1 MIYNAELRERARRNL
16 GNSIFHTDWLVGL
29 AICLVSSIIANAI
42 PLLAIFLIG
51 PLSFGICLAYL
62 KKARGAAKID
72 FNDLFAG
79 FELFAD
85 TLVLSLMQG
94 IIVLLWSLIP
104 IVGIY
109 FGIRK
114 GFSYSMA
121 MYVKVDHPEM
131 GWRWCLDESARIM
144 EGHRWQLFCLYLS
157 FIGWAFVGF
166 LACGIGLLWVEP
178 YEQAAVA
185 NFYDFYR
192 GQGTRSNSF
201 YHAPY
206 SNPEARW

>member
-79 FELFAD
+79 FELFGSRSDFIVHDSIGRNELHFLSEELAESFCD
-85 TLVLSLMQG
+85 RSEAHLRHRLSLRSAEVRHENSSSTVIHKILYG
-94 IIVLLWSLIP
+94 RKSSPDTCIICDFACLKRYIEIATNKNTTAL
-104 IVGIY
+104 
-109 FGIRK
+109 
-114 GFSYSMA
+114 
-121 MYVKVDHPEM
+121 YVDVIN
-131 GWRWCLDESARIM
+131 CL
-144 EGHRWQLFCLYLS
+144 
-157 FIGWAFVGF
+157 FV
-166 LACGIGLLWVEP
+166 
-178 YEQAAVA
+178 
-185 NFYDFYR
+185 
-192 GQGTRSNSF
+192 
-201 YHAPY
+201 
-206 SNPEARW
+206 